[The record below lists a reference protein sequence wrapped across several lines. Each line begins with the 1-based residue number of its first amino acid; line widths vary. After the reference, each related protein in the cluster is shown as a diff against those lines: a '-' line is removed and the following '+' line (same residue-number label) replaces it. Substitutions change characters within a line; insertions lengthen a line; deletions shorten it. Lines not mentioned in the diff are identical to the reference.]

1 MREFRIEEHRRLPSI
16 CAAPL
21 LMFAPI
27 AAASLPEQTPSEMFP
42 HLWGWM
48 ETLCIWL
55 LDLLRWLHA
64 LVGNW
69 GVAIIVL
76 SILVRLAL
84 YPFARRALLSQK
96 RYNEAYERLKPELQ
110 QIKRDYKGGEQSERI
125 LALYKAHELS
135 PIAGVK
141 PLLIVMLQLPIF
153 IALFQ
158 ILEHAT
164 ELKSASFLWIS
175 DLSRPDQIGQL
186 GFSIP
191 WMGNLLSALPVVLAV
206 TVVLA
211 GVVVPGDQ
219 KGTAAHRK
227 RVWGSAAMALAFL
240 VIFYPFPAGLM
251 IYWITNNILQFV
263 QQLLASRSPIRVPA
277 GGGGV

>member
-1 MREFRIEEHRRLPSI
+1 MREFRIEEHCRLLSI
-16 CAAPL
+16 RAVPL

-27 AAASLPEQTPSEMFP
+27 AGAALPEQTPDEMFP

-48 ETLCIWL
+48 QTLCIWL
-55 LDLLRWLHA
+55 LDLLRWLHV
-64 LVGNW
+64 LIGNW
-69 GVAIIVL
+69 GLAIIVL
-76 SILVRLAL
+76 SVLVRLAL

-125 LALYKAHELS
+125 LALYKSHGLS

-164 ELKSASFLWIS
+164 ELKNASFLWVA
-175 DLSRPDQIGQL
+175 DLSSPDQIGQF

-191 WMGNLLSALPVVLAV
+191 WMGNLLSVLPILLAV

-211 GVVVPGDQ
+211 GVLVPGNQ
-219 KGTAAHRK
+219 KGTSAHRK
-227 RVWGSAAMALAFL
+227 RVWGSTVMALAFL

-251 IYWITNNILQFV
+251 IYWITNNILQFT
-263 QQLLASRSPIRVPA
+263 QQLIAGHSPARTAA
-277 GGGGV
+277 G